1 MTDHLTEARR
11 KLYIAG
17 PMSRESFCRCDRPS
31 TWRTLPIAAD
41 LIGAGVR
48 NSVLLPDVLV
58 GHSGSPIH
66 PHGVLIGYRP
76 QGPLLP
82 ERDLLQGTRRT
93 TLTEQGKHVPQ
104 EADGVVSISRPLE
117 ERLLP
122 EAIRGIG
129 AADPSNSA
137 ALGHELQDIPVG
149 GADLDSQRPL
159 VVGAVDDGALPLVE
173 ASAPGDICDC
183 PFHDFI
189 LPDNGADPWDYNF
202 PAFNAAEAEL
212 RAAGFDVANPAS
224 GGVVEGWK
232 WADYMRRDL
241 RMLLDCD
248 GIAMLGGWEASE
260 GANIEFDLAVAL
272 GMAIGDLDDWLRT
285 TATCGRVGR
294 EG

>member
-1 MTDHLTEARR
+1 MIDHLAEARR
-11 KLYIAG
+11 KFYIAG

-41 LIGAGVR
+41 LIGAGMR
-48 NSVLLPDVLV
+48 NAVLLPDVLV

-82 ERDLLQGTRRT
+82 ERDLLQGALRA

-104 EADGVVSISRPLE
+104 EADGVVSISHPLE

-189 LPDNGADPWDYNF
+189 LPDDGVDPWDYNF
-202 PAFNAAEAEL
+202 PAFDAAEKAL
-212 RAAGFDVANPAS
+212 RAAGYDVANPAS
-224 GGVVEGWK
+224 IGVHEGWG
-232 WADYMRRDL
+232 WGDYMRPAL
-241 RMLLDCD
+241 KLMLDCD
-248 GIAMLGGWEASE
+248 GVALLPGWEDSR
-260 GANIEFDLAVAL
+260 GARIERSLALDLAMYVDEL
-272 GMAIGDLDDWLRT
+272 TVWL
-285 TATCGRVGR
+285 VGGEDR
-294 EG
+294 

>member
-1 MTDHLTEARR
+1 MR
-11 KLYIAG
+11 KLYLAG

-48 NSVLLPDVLV
+48 NAVLLPDVLV

-76 QGPLLP
+76 QGPFLP
-82 ERDLLQGTRRT
+82 ERDLLQGARRT

-189 LPDNGADPWDYNF
+189 LPDDGVDQWDFNY
-202 PAFNAAEAEL
+202 PAFH
-212 RAAGFDVANPAS
+212 RAAAKLREAGHHVESPAEP
-224 GGVVEGWK
+224 GQVDGWA
-232 WADYMRRDL
+232 WSDYVRRGL
-241 RMLLDCD
+241 VQ
-248 GIAMLGGWEASE
+248 MLGC
-260 GANIEFDLAVAL
+260 DAVAVL
-272 GMAIGDLDDWLRT
+272 PGWHLSKGAFIEVT
-285 TATCGRVGR
+285 TADRVGLSVMSVGWWLAR
-294 EG
+294 PAIPDGQNEEVA